1 MSARLLGNTHL
12 STLEARRSSK
22 IAVVTGLH
30 LKFDLMPPL
39 IVFSL
44 VHWVAQPLWWDKETS
59 YYRKYGLGRK
69 TLPPAYWF
77 GVVRNILIYTKEFM
91 MPKKL

>member
-1 MSARLLGNTHL
+1 MV
-12 STLEARRSSK
+12 STQAL
-22 IAVVTGLH
+22 VLGLH
-30 LKFDLMPPL
+30 VTFGLMPPL

-44 VHWVAQPLWWDKETS
+44 VHWVAQPLWWDRETS

-69 TLPPAYWF
+69 DLDVF
-77 GVVRNILIYTKEFM
+77 GVARNIWIYTKEFL

>member
-1 MSARLLGNTHL
+1 MRKSLV
-12 STLEARRSSK
+12 K
-22 IAVVTGLH
+22 IAVVLGLH
-30 LKFDLMPPL
+30 VTFGLMPPL

-59 YYRKYGLGRK
+59 YYRKYGLGRDGPRS
-69 TLPPAYWF
+69 LSDAF
-77 GVVRNILIYTKEFM
+77 AVVRNIWIYTKEFM

>member
-1 MSARLLGNTHL
+1 MAWGARNLV
-12 STLEARRSSK
+12 STQAL
-22 IAVVTGLH
+22 VLGLH
-30 LKFDLMPPL
+30 VTFGLMPPL

-69 TLPPAYWF
+69 DLDAF
-77 GVVRNILIYTKEFM
+77 GVLRNIWIYTKEFIC
-91 MPKKL
+91 PRCSN

>member
-39 IVFSL
+39 IVFSM

-59 YYRKYGLGRK
+59 YYRKYGLGRNGG
-69 TLPPAYWF
+69 PRAF
-77 GVVRNILIYTKEFM
+77 GVARNIWIYTKESM
-91 MPKKL
+91 MPKTL

>member
-1 MSARLLGNTHL
+1 MI
-12 STLEARRSSK
+12 STQAL
-22 IAVVTGLH
+22 VLGLH
-30 LKFDLMPPL
+30 VTFGLMPPL

-44 VHWVAQPLWWDKETS
+44 VHWVAQPLWWDRETS

-69 TLPPAYWF
+69 DLDAF
-77 GVVRNILIYTKEFM
+77 GVARNILIYTKEFL

>member
-1 MSARLLGNTHL
+1 MDSRGSAVDQD
-12 STLEARRSSK
+12 SSLQELNLFK

-59 YYRKYGLGRK
+59 YYRKYGLGRNGG
-69 TLPPAYWF
+69 PRAF
-77 GVVRNILIYTKEFM
+77 GVARNIWIYTKEFL

>member
-1 MSARLLGNTHL
+1 MALIKIANFILV
-12 STLEARRSSK
+12 K
-22 IAVVTGLH
+22 IAVVLGLH

-44 VHWVAQPLWWDKETS
+44 VHWVAQPLWWDRETS

-69 TLPPAYWF
+69 DLDVF
-77 GVVRNILIYTKEFM
+77 GVLRNIWIYTKEFM